1 MEFEQVPTETNELDD
16 MLLKEESKG
25 SGSSHGSREELE
37 LNDDYTAIQIPDD
50 PYSIDDDPM
59 LLGDLQPSNGERQ
72 SRKLSSEA
80 YGSKGESNHVKT
92 ERQSIRKASGG
103 QFL

>member
-37 LNDDYTAIQIPDD
+37 LNDDYTAI
-50 PYSIDDDPM
+50 
-59 LLGDLQPSNGERQ
+59 
-72 SRKLSSEA
+72 
-80 YGSKGESNHVKT
+80 
-92 ERQSIRKASGG
+92 
-103 QFL
+103 